1 MIVHDLMLCLCAIVV
16 SLVDTANSSALRT
29 LPLPQFQ
36 SLKKFY
42 PGYKQYGGK
51 FNKAQLLMLMGCEE
65 SCKSKVLHDSSALRL
80 SYALNK
86 VGGAHSLGKTLIRLS
101 THGEDSVSGTNNDQY
116 LFHPIAFGPYLADK
130 YGYPNVS
137 TLHVTDAIQ
146 TMKKFYGKQG
156 ILRII
161 TYTKQQNLPKGHV
174 ALWDCTHFHQSKNW
188 LVHHDLFTLEF
199 WESPDSSCKPN
210 EDFKWQHYYEKADP
224 SDIGAK
230 YSKTLRHKLHNK
242 HKGSQRYQHL
252 LRLVKSK
259 QMSES
264 KRHQRLKR

>member
-1 MIVHDLMLCLCAIVV
+1 MINYKLLIFLLTVTTWIQ
-16 SLVDTANSSALRT
+16 TATSSALKT

-51 FNKAQLLMLMGCEE
+51 FNKLHLFTLIGCNE
-65 SCKSKVLHDSSALRL
+65 SCQNKVLHDTSALRL
-80 SYALNK
+80 SYALNQ
-86 VGGAHSLGKTLIRLS
+86 VGGVHSLGKTLIRLS
-101 THGEDSVSGTNNDQY
+101 TKGEDSVSGTDNKQY
-116 LFHPIAFGPYLADK
+116 IFHPIAYGPYLADK

-137 TLHVTDAIQ
+137 KLHATDPIQ

-161 TYTKQQNLPKGHV
+161 TYVKQNNMPNGHV

-188 LVHHDLFTLEF
+188 LVSHELFTLEF
-199 WESPDSSCKPN
+199 WESPDSSCKLTDN
-210 EDFKWQHYYEKADP
+210 YQWQDYYKKADP
-224 SDIGAK
+224 SDIGRK
-230 YSKTLRHKLHNK
+230 SSKSLRHKTHNK

-252 LRLVKSK
+252 LQLVKSK
-259 QMSES
+259 QRS
-264 KRHQRLKR
+264 KKKHHQTLGS